1 MLVTKKH
8 LTRRTMLRGMGTSL
22 ALPLLDAMVPASTAL
37 AQTAAKPS
45 LRLGFIYFPHGA
57 VESKWTPAGN
67 GSAGTAA
74 TAKIAEFGEILKPL
88 DKYKAM
94 TTVFSNIDNQAP
106 LGPVHALSP
115 GTWLS
120 CVHPA
125 ISQEAHGGTT
135 VDQIAAEHIG
145 QDTPLPSL
153 EVATENHGG
162 GGFCDRDYGCSY
174 SGTISFRTPTTPLPM
189 EVDPRKL
196 FIRLFGQGDNAA
208 ERARLSQQYGSLLDM
223 VAEEAKDLQRILGPS
238 DKAMLSDYLES
249 VHEIERRIQKMEA
262 RDLSKVNIPDA
273 PREGAMA
280 FDERINLMFDLVA
293 LAYQANMTRVFTFMV
308 AAEVSGQTYNH
319 IGVPDAFHPLSH
331 HNNEQ
336 AKMDRLAKVQTYH
349 TQVFA
354 KFLDKLAK
362 MPDGDGTMLDHSLFL
377 YGSNMAN
384 SNAHNHYPLPTAIV
398 GGWKT
403 WKGGQHIVPP
413 AQTPLANV
421 LLTLLDR
428 AGIPQEKLGNS
439 TGKLLEV

>member
-1 MLVTKKH
+1 MFVTKKH
-8 LTRRTMLRGMGTSL
+8 LTRRTVLRGAGAAL
-22 ALPLLDAMVPASTAL
+22 ALPLIDAMIPAGTAL
-37 AQTAAKPS
+37 ADTVANPTPHV
-45 LRLGFIYFPHGA
+45 GFIYFPHGA
-57 VESKWTPAGN
+57 VQDKWTPKGQ
-67 GSAGTAA
+67 G
-74 TAKIAEFGEILKPL
+74 KIEEVGEILKPL
-88 DKYKAM
+88 DKYKSM

-106 LGPVHALSP
+106 LGPVHALAP
-115 GTWLS
+115 GTWLN

-125 ISQEAHGGTT
+125 ISQDPHAGTT
-135 VDQIAAEHIG
+135 VDQIAAQHIG

-153 EVATENHGG
+153 EVAMENHGG

-174 SGTISFRTPTTPLPM
+174 AATISFRTPTTPLPM

-196 FIRLFGQGDNAA
+196 FMRLFGQGDNAG
-208 ERARLSQQYGSLLDM
+208 ERVRLSHQYASLLDL
-223 VAEEAKDLQRILGPS
+223 VGGEAKDLERVVGPS

-249 VHEIERRIQKMEA
+249 VREIERRIQKMEA

-273 PREGAMA
+273 PLQGALP
-280 FDERINLMFDLVA
+280 FNERIGLMFDLVA
-293 LAYQANMTRVFTFMV
+293 LALQANMTRVFSFMM
-308 AAEVSGQTYNH
+308 AAEVSGQTYNF

-336 AKMDRLAKVQTYH
+336 AKMDRLAKVQAYH

-362 MPDGDGTMLDHSLFL
+362 MPDGDGTMLEHSLFL

-384 SNAHNHYPLPTAIV
+384 SNAHNHYPLPTVLV

-403 WKGGQHIVPP
+403 VKGGQHIVPP
-413 AQTPLANV
+413 ERTPLANV

-428 AGIPQEKLGNS
+428 VGIPQEKLGDS
-439 TGKLLEV
+439 TGELMEV

>member
-1 MLVTKKH
+1 MFVTKKH
-8 LTRRTMLRGMGTSL
+8 LTRRTVLRGAGTAL
-22 ALPLLDAMVPASTAL
+22 ALPLLDAMIPAGTAL
-37 AQTAAKPS
+37 ADTVANPTPH
-45 LRLGFIYFPHGA
+45 LGFIYFPHGA
-57 VESKWTPAGN
+57 VQDKWTPKGQ
-67 GSAGTAA
+67 G
-74 TAKIAEFGEILKPL
+74 KIEEFGEILNPL
-88 DKYKAM
+88 DKYKSM

-106 LGPVHALSP
+106 LGPVHALAP
-115 GTWLS
+115 GTWLN

-125 ISQEAHGGTT
+125 ISQDPHAGTT
-135 VDQIAAEHIG
+135 VDQIAAQHIG

-153 EVATENHGG
+153 EVAMENHGG

-174 SGTISFRTPTTPLPM
+174 AATISFRTPTTPLPM

-196 FIRLFGQGDNAA
+196 FMRLFGQGDNAG
-208 ERARLSQQYGSLLDM
+208 ERVRLSHQYASLLDL
-223 VAEEAKDLQRILGPS
+223 VGGEAKDLERVVGPS

-249 VHEIERRIQKMEA
+249 VREIERRIQKMEA

-273 PREGAMA
+273 PKPGALP
-280 FDERINLMFDLVA
+280 FNERIGLMFDLVA
-293 LAYQANMTRVFTFMV
+293 LALQANMTRVFSFMM
-308 AAEVSGQTYNH
+308 AAEVSGQTYNF

-336 AKMDRLAKVQTYH
+336 AKMDRLAKVQAYH

-362 MPDGDGTMLDHSLFL
+362 MPDGDGTMLEHSLFL

-384 SNAHNHYPLPTAIV
+384 SNAHNHYPLPTVLV

-403 WKGGQHIVPP
+403 VKGGQHIVPP
-413 AQTPLANV
+413 ERTPLANV

-428 AGIPQEKLGNS
+428 VGIPQEKLGDS
-439 TGKLLEV
+439 TGELMEV

>member
-1 MLVTKKH
+1 MFVTKKH
-8 LTRRTMLRGMGTSL
+8 LTRRRVLRGAGTAL
-22 ALPLLDAMVPASTAL
+22 ALPLLDAMIPARTAL
-37 AQTAAKPS
+37 ADTVANPTPH
-45 LRLGFIYFPHGA
+45 LGFIYFPHGA
-57 VESKWTPAGN
+57 VQDKWTPKGQ
-67 GSAGTAA
+67 G
-74 TAKIAEFGEILKPL
+74 KIEEFGEILNPL
-88 DKYKAM
+88 DKYKSM

-106 LGPVHALSP
+106 LGPVHALAP
-115 GTWLS
+115 GTWLN

-125 ISQEAHGGTT
+125 ISQDPHAGTT
-135 VDQIAAEHIG
+135 VDQIAAQHIG

-153 EVATENHGG
+153 EVAMENHGG

-174 SGTISFRTPTTPLPM
+174 AATISFRTPTTPLPM

-196 FIRLFGQGDNAA
+196 FMRLFGQGDNAG
-208 ERARLSQQYGSLLDM
+208 ERVRLSHQYASLLDL
-223 VAEEAKDLQRILGPS
+223 VGGEAKDLERVVGPS

-249 VHEIERRIQKMEA
+249 VREIERRIQKMEA

-273 PREGAMA
+273 PKQGALP
-280 FDERINLMFDLVA
+280 FNERIGLMFDLVA
-293 LAYQANMTRVFTFMV
+293 LALQANMTRVFSFMM
-308 AAEVSGQTYNH
+308 AAEVSGQTYNF

-336 AKMDRLAKVQTYH
+336 AKMDRLAKVQAYH

-362 MPDGDGTMLDHSLFL
+362 MPDGDGTMLEHSLFL

-384 SNAHNHYPLPTAIV
+384 SNAHNHYPLPTALV

-403 WKGGQHIVPP
+403 VKGGQHIVPP
-413 AQTPLANV
+413 ERTPLANV

-428 AGIPQEKLGNS
+428 VGIPQEKLGDS
-439 TGKLLEV
+439 TGELMEV